1 MVRIEK
7 DRLIIEIKDD
17 SPEQLLHDFRKALTL
32 TAQTILASKD
42 NFLSEES
49 CEYYPFLLGLLKELD
64 FDELQYREIRENM
77 AVSKS

>member
-17 SPEQLLHDFRKALTL
+17 SSEQLLHDFRKALTL
-32 TAQTILASKD
+32 TTQTILASKD

-64 FDELQYREIRENM
+64 FDELQYREIRKNM
-77 AVSKS
+77 AASKS

>member
-7 DRLIIEIKDD
+7 DRLVIEIKED

-32 TAQTILASKD
+32 TTQTILASKD

-49 CEYYPFLLGLLKELD
+49 CEYYPFLMGLLKELE
-64 FDELQYREIRENM
+64 FDELQYRKIRENM
-77 AVSKS
+77 VAPKS